1 MRWTEGLQSSWCM
14 LPEKLGVMPRN
25 LESFP
30 FFHEIKLRSWRR
42 RQYVIRKLKF
52 YQSMYIYICLQYI
65 FMDLACISAFL
76 KGSKK
81 QDNKSIN
88 NYEWFTE
95 ASVLICRK
103 IGRYL
108 IIALQD
114 NIYSTQSFTTEVAS
128 TTHCRCQGFS
138 KSQRKIDFS
147 IDFGRI
153 LKH

>member
-1 MRWTEGLQSSWCM
+1 MNRRSTVLLVYATRKTWSYAQESWIFPIFSWNKTEIMKEKTICDLKIKI
-14 LPEKLGVMPRN
+14 LPKHV
-25 LESFP
+25 
-30 FFHEIKLRSWRR
+30 
-42 RQYVIRKLKF
+42 
-52 YQSMYIYICLQYI
+52 YIHISLQYI

-114 NIYSTQSFTTEVAS
+114 DIYSTQSFTTEVAS
-128 TTHCRCQGFS
+128 TTPCRCQSFS